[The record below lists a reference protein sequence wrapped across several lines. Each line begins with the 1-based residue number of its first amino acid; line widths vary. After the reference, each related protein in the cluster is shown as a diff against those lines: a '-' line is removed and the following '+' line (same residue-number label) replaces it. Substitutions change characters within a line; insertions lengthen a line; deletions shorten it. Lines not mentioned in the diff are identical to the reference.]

1 MENEVKKRRKN
12 VENTYQDE
20 ITKPKRRTT
29 QKKVEYQTIRKEK
42 AINYKKNFK
51 VFLTFVILSVLLFIY
66 ILYLVVMAFISI

>member
-1 MENEVKKRRKN
+1 MGNEVKKRKKN

-51 VFLTFVILSVLLFIY
+51 VFLTFLILSVLLFIY

>member
-1 MENEVKKRRKN
+1 MENEVKKRKKN
-12 VENTYQDE
+12 VENTYQDD

-66 ILYLVVMAFISI
+66 ILYLVAMAFISI

>member
-1 MENEVKKRRKN
+1 MENEVKRKKKN

-42 AINYKKNFK
+42 AINYIKKTKQKKTTN
-51 VFLTFVILSVLLFIY
+51 LIFI
-66 ILYLVVMAFISI
+66 FIQSPYY

>member
-1 MENEVKKRRKN
+1 MENEVKRKKKN

-51 VFLTFVILSVLLFIY
+51 VFLTFAILSVLLFIY